1 MDTVKK
7 IRRNLIFR
15 MKIGALKIG
24 SAGAVTLTGNGGKSQ
39 IAHSCNFS
47 CDKNSKITLGK
58 ITAAQNSHMGAVG
71 GGRLTLGDNVFLNR
85 NCILASRDSLT
96 VGDNCRFGP
105 NVCVYDH
112 DHTFGKAKERGE
124 DFKTSPIVIGNNCWI
139 GANAVIL
146 RGSRIGDNCV
156 IGAGCIITGEI
167 PANSIV
173 KADRDYEI
181 VPIK

>member
-1 MDTVKK
+1 MFRIK
-7 IRRNLIFR
+7 II
-15 MKIGALKIG
+15 ALKIG
-24 SAGAVTLTGNGGKSQ
+24 NSGAVTLTGKGGNSQ
-39 IAHSCNFS
+39 VVSSCYFT
-47 CDKNSKITLGK
+47 CDKNSEITLGK
-58 ITAAQNSHMGAVG
+58 LTAFHNTHIGAVCG
-71 GGRLTLGDNVFLNR
+71 GKIIFGNNVYLNR
-85 NCILASRDSLT
+85 NCILAAKESLT

-112 DHTFGKAKERGE
+112 DHTFGRAKEKGE

-139 GANAVIL
+139 GADAVIL

-173 KADRDYEI
+173 KANRDYEI
-181 VPIK
+181 IPIE